1 MFQHSK
7 KIILLFLFTSTL
19 LFAEGTAGQ
28 GMISILFGAFVAGLL
43 LTFTPCVLPMIP
55 ILSSIIAGQGED
67 ISKRKAV
74 ILSLSYV
81 MGTALTYAVMGALA
95 GATGEQL
102 QSYFQN
108 VWFIGFMSFVFVIM
122 ALSMF
127 GLYNIQMP
135 SFLQSRLDKSS
146 TGIKGGSLPMV
157 FLLGMVSALIL
168 GACVSP
174 VLISFLGVA
183 ISTGDA
189 SLGALTMFFM
199 ALGMGVPLVLL
210 GFGAGHILPKVG
222 GWMDNVKYVFGV
234 MLIGVA
240 IYLFNSMNL
249 FSPLLLWGV
258 FFIVLSIYLNAT
270 NTLDAEADGFQK
282 LIKGLGTALLIWGT
296 ILLVGGAYG
305 ESNFLKPLPKTKIS
319 YTQNT
324 TSNSN
329 NSEQVALNDN
339 AVPFEN
345 IGSLKE
351 LALKQ
356 KEAKNANKLVIIYF
370 YTDWCPVC
378 KHLKESTFPDP
389 EVREELKQDY
399 IALQVNMT
407 DKEDEAIQALKTR
420 FNVFGPPNF
429 IFLDKEGN
437 ELKDDNFY
445 GYLEA
450 EIFLDTIELIA
461 E

>member
-7 KIILLFLFTSTL
+7 KIILLFLFASTL
-19 LFAEGTAGQ
+19 LFAESTAGQ
-28 GMISILFGAFVAGLL
+28 GMISILFGAFLAGVL

-55 ILSSIIAGQGED
+55 ILSTIIVGKGED

-74 ILSLSYV
+74 TLSLSYV
-81 MGTALTYAVMGALA
+81 MGTAVTYAVMGALA

-127 GLYNIQMP
+127 GLYNIEMP
-135 SFLQSRLDKSS
+135 SFLQSRLNKSS
-146 TGIKGGSLPMV
+146 NERKGDSLPMV

-189 SLGALTMFFM
+189 TLGAVTMFFM

-222 GWMDNVKYVFGV
+222 GWMDNIKYIFGV
-234 MLIGVA
+234 LLIGVA

-258 FFIVLSIYLNAT
+258 FFIILSIYLNAT
-270 NTLDAEADGFQK
+270 STLNSEADGFQK
-282 LIKGLGTALLIWGT
+282 FIKGVGTALLIWGT

-305 ESNFLKPLPKTKIS
+305 ESNFLKPLPKTEIS
-319 YTQNT
+319 YIQKTI
-324 TSNSN
+324 N
-329 NSEQVALNDN
+329 NKQIADNNDM
-339 AVPFEN
+339 PFEN
-345 IGSLKE
+345 IGNLKE

-356 KEAKNANKLVIIYF
+356 KEAKDANKLVIIYF

-389 EVREELKQDY
+389 EVSEELTKDY
-399 IALQVNMT
+399 IALKVNMT
-407 DKEDEAIQALKTR
+407 DKEDEAIQALKTK

-429 IFLDKEGN
+429 IFLNKEGN

-445 GYLEA
+445 GYLEP

>member
-1 MFQHSK
+1 MFQYSK
-7 KIILLFLFTSTL
+7 KIILLFLFSSTL
-19 LFAEGTAGQ
+19 LFAETTTGQ
-28 GMISILFGAFVAGLL
+28 GIISILFGAFVAGIL

-81 MGTALTYAVMGALA
+81 MGTALTYAMMGALA

-135 SFLQSRLDKSS
+135 SFLQSRLNKSS
-146 TGIKGGSLPMV
+146 NGIKGGSLPMV

-189 SLGALTMFFM
+189 TLGALTMFFM

-222 GWMDNVKYVFGV
+222 GWMDNIKYIFGV

-240 IYLFNSMNL
+240 IHLFNSMNL

-258 FFIVLSIYLNAT
+258 FFIILSIYLNAT
-270 NTLDAEADGFQK
+270 STLDTKADGFQK
-282 LIKGLGTALLIWGT
+282 FIKGVGTALLIWGA

-305 ESNFLKPLPKTKIS
+305 ESNFLKPLPKTEIS
-319 YTQNT
+319 YIQKTLSSSENKQIAD
-324 TSNSN
+324 N
-329 NSEQVALNDN
+329 NLM
-339 AVPFEN
+339 PFEN

-351 LALKQ
+351 LAIKQ
-356 KEAKNANKLVIIYF
+356 KEAKDANKLVIIYF

-389 EVREELKQDY
+389 EVREELKEDY
-399 IALQVNMT
+399 VALKVNMT

-445 GYLEA
+445 GYLEP
-450 EIFLDTIELIA
+450 ELFLDTIELIA